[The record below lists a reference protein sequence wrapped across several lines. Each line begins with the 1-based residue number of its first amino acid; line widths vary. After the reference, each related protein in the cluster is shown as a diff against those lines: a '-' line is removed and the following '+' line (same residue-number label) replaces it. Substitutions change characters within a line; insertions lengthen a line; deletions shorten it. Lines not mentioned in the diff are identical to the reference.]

1 MSRPVE
7 HKESMILKSTGS
19 QPSRRSVLAFGAG
32 TALAAALSSGT
43 AHASTP
49 AGGRIS
55 RQLRELEHEHRARL
69 GVYARNMAT
78 GKTVVH
84 GADER
89 FPMCSTFKTVA
100 VAAVLRDLD
109 HDGTYLAKRIHYTAE
124 YARASGYDEIT
135 GRKENVANGMTVEE
149 LCGAAISFSDNAA
162 ANLLLNELGGPTAVT
177 RFCRS
182 IGDEVT
188 RLDRWEPELNSAEP
202 GRITDTTTPRA
213 VARTYAR
220 LVLDDALEPADRKR
234 LTGWLLA
241 NTTSDEKFRAG
252 FKGWTVADKTGSG
265 SYGTTN
271 DVGIVW
277 TPQRSPVVVSVLT
290 TKYEADAE
298 GDAALIR
305 KAAELLAPALA

>member
-1 MSRPVE
+1 
-7 HKESMILKSTGS
+7 MILKSIGA
-19 QPSRRSVLAFGAG
+19 QPSRRSVLALGAG
-32 TALAAALSSGT
+32 TALAAAMSTGT

-49 AGGRIS
+49 TGEPIS
-55 RQLRELEHEHRARL
+55 RRLRDLEREHSARL
-69 GVYARNMAT
+69 GVYARNMVT
-78 GKTVVH
+78 GKTVVQ

-89 FPMCSTFKTVA
+89 FPMCSTFKTIA

-109 HDGTYLAKRIHYTAE
+109 HDGTFLAKRIHYTAE
-124 YARASGYDEIT
+124 YAEASGYDEIT

-182 IGDEVT
+182 IGDATT
-188 RLDRWEPELNSAEP
+188 RLDRWEPQLNSAEP
-202 GRITDTTTPRA
+202 DRITDTTTPRA
-213 VARTYAR
+213 IGRTYAR
-220 LVLDDALEPADRKR
+220 LVLGNTLAPADRER

-277 TPQRSPVVVSVLT
+277 SPQGAPIVVSVLT
-290 TKYEADAE
+290 AKREADAA

-305 KAAELLAPALA
+305 KAAELLAPVLA